1 MAIPYVTGELLWTF
15 RRLKGSIVLSRKMRT
30 LLVSVLLSL
39 TQVVFS
45 SDLLPVAK
53 GPFGRTA
60 AQQLQ
65 KRAARY
71 YGTKIYQPVKLG
83 EDLLIDFVLIPPG
96 TLSQDGKEE
105 GGSGPGEELAIE
117 RAFYVSK
124 TDLSGLQLNA
134 IVGKAVAPANAER
147 VLLDLLDPNTLAS
160 LSTRL
165 NESRGMRLASEVEWK
180 YVTEAT
186 GTRSVAKKTPLHEQY
201 PLKNGFGVLLP
212 EPETDRGIRL
222 VWEARTNVRGRF
234 YCVAKGTAM
243 IYLNGEKVSEQF
255 HGGSG
260 SHPNQ
265 VSPVLEVAEGD
276 IVAVRFS
283 SPYAFRSWRMVFV
296 AANGKSYLPV
306 GIRDIKDVT
315 GRNVAE
321 LTPEMIHG
329 ETLTASDGRVADML
343 PPRWERLNVP
353 SEGSDWIGG
362 TDKNVWQTFAFV
374 VKREMFKKASRRI
387 RPAK

>member
-1 MAIPYVTGELLWTF
+1 M
-15 RRLKGSIVLSRKMRT
+15 LSRKMRT
-30 LLVSVLLSL
+30 LLVSVLFSL
-39 TQVVFS
+39 TQVLFS
-45 SDLLPVAK
+45 SETLPVAK
-53 GPFGRTA
+53 GPLSRTT

-71 YGTKIYQPVKLG
+71 YGTKGYQPVKLG
-83 EDLLIDFVLIPPG
+83 EDLLINFVLIPPG
-96 TLSQDGKEE
+96 ILGQDGKEE

-134 IVGKAVAPANAER
+134 IVEKAVAPANAER
-147 VLLDLLDPNTLAS
+147 VLLELLDPNTLAL

-165 NESRGMRLASEVEWK
+165 NEYRGMRLASEVEWL
-180 YVTEAT
+180 YVTKAT
-186 GTRSVAKKTPLHEQY
+186 GTRSVAEKTPLYEQC

-222 VWEARTNVRGRF
+222 VREFRTKVSGQF

-243 IYLNGEKVSEQF
+243 IYLNGVKVSGQF
-255 HGGSG
+255 HGGSD

-265 VSPVLEVAEGD
+265 VSPELELAEGD
-276 IVAVRFS
+276 SVAVRFS
-283 SPYAFRSWRMVFV
+283 SPYAFRSWKLVFV

-315 GRNVAE
+315 GRNVTE

-329 ETLTASDGRVADML
+329 ETLTATDGRVANML
-343 PPRWERLNVP
+343 PPR
-353 SEGSDWIGG
+353 
-362 TDKNVWQTFAFV
+362 
-374 VKREMFKKASRRI
+374 
-387 RPAK
+387 